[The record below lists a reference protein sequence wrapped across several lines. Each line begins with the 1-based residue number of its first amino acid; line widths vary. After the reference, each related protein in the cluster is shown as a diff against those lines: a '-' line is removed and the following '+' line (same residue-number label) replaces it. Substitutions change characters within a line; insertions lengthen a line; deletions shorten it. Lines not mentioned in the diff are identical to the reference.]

1 MSEVVSGLSRTSAPE
16 LTQVMIHV
24 EVGPAHPVCV
34 GHIAKDGVR
43 RSEAAFPR
51 RDQLDEHLELRHVGG
66 EVRRLGPANFLIDLR
81 SRGHASRP
89 LEWRIKRDPLD
100 DGGLQQARRGAD
112 VTLSGDGEK

>member
-1 MSEVVSGLSRTSAPE
+1 MSISAGARRRSRSARRPILARRLLASATAALVVTRWWRDMPMVRLKPDTTSAPE

-24 EVGPAHPVCV
+24 QVGPAHPVCV

-66 EVRRLGPANFLIDLR
+66 EVRRL
-81 SRGHASRP
+81 
-89 LEWRIKRDPLD
+89 
-100 DGGLQQARRGAD
+100 
-112 VTLSGDGEK
+112 